1 MQFQYIHEVLRL
13 LLHES
18 KKSPSTFT
26 SIFNNSDSLIGFNF
40 CCNKKKFTHI
50 SNSFQHLLGYK
61 KQNILERDSFIS
73 KIIHPH
79 DKAIF
84 IDFLFCDT
92 EIVETDED
100 GDSLPKVRELRC
112 RARHIKGYWKYLIFF
127 SMNYKVRKTGHVNKI
142 GLMADEYSNPNY
154 QMLSKNIDQFNWE
167 EITSGNSAFMYK
179 PSAIQISHRE
189 SEILELIGDGKIAKE
204 IATKLNISPNT
215 VITHRKNLIS
225 KFRVRNTAQLIKKA
239 SQMMLI

>member
-13 LLHES
+13 LLQES
-18 KKSPSTFT
+18 RKSPLTFT
-26 SIFNNSDSLIGFNF
+26 SIFNNSDALIGYNF
-40 CCNKKKFTHI
+40 CCYRKKFTHI
-50 SNSFQHLLGYK
+50 SNSFQRLIGYQ
-61 KQNILERDSFIS
+61 KQNVLERDSFIS

-92 EIVETDED
+92 EKTED
-100 GDSLPKVRELRC
+100 LEVNCQPKVRELKC

-127 SMNYKVRKTGHVNKI
+127 SMNYHEKRNGHVNKI
-142 GLMADEYSNPNY
+142 GLIADEYFNPNY
-154 QMLSKNIDQFNWE
+154 QMLTKNIDQFNWE
-167 EITSGNSAFMYK
+167 DITSGRSAFMYR
-179 PSAIQISHRE
+179 PSEVQISHRE
-189 SEILELIGDGKIAKE
+189 AEILELIGDGKIAKE

-225 KFRVRNTAQLIKKA
+225 KFHVRNTAQLIKKA
-239 SQMMLI
+239 SQLMLI